1 MIGQRR
7 NVMTRKIFVVALTL
21 LGTSVLPAM
30 GQVRLEMSRITC
42 KQWLDAAWDQ
52 QNFMQYWMSGY
63 FNASRN
69 NNVLDFSRL
78 KRNTA
83 KVTAYCKKHRSETLA
98 SAIQKNAN

>member
-1 MIGQRR
+1 
-7 NVMTRKIFVVALTL
+7 MTRKVFIVAITL
-21 LGTSVLPAM
+21 LGASVLPVTA
-30 GQVRLEMSRITC
+30 QVRLEMTRITC

-63 FNASRN
+63 YNSSRN
-69 NNVLDFSRL
+69 NSELDFSRL

>member
-1 MIGQRR
+1 
-7 NVMTRKIFVVALTL
+7 MTRNIFVIAMIL
-21 LGTSVLPAM
+21 LGASVLPATA
-30 GQVRLEMSRITC
+30 QVRLEMTRITC

-78 KRNTA
+78 KNNT
-83 KVTAYCKKHRSETLA
+83 KNVTNYCKKHRSETLM
-98 SAIQKNAN
+98 SAIQKNAF

>member
-1 MIGQRR
+1 
-7 NVMTRKIFVVALTL
+7 MTRKIFVAAITL
-21 LGTSVLPAM
+21 LGASVLPVTA
-30 GQVRLEMSRITC
+30 QVRLEMTRITC
-42 KQWLDAAWDQ
+42 KQWLDGAWDQ

-63 FNASRN
+63 YNSSKN
-69 NNVLDFSRL
+69 NSVLDFSRL

>member
-1 MIGQRR
+1 
-7 NVMTRKIFVVALTL
+7 MTRKIFVVAIIL
-21 LGTSVLPAM
+21 LGASVLPVTA
-30 GQVRLEMSRITC
+30 QVRLEMTRITC

-63 FNASRN
+63 YNSSRN
-69 NNVLDFSRL
+69 NSVLDFSRL

-98 SAIQKNAN
+98 SAIQKNAI

>member
-1 MIGQRR
+1 
-7 NVMTRKIFVVALTL
+7 MTRKVFIVAITL
-21 LGTSVLPAM
+21 LGASVLPVTA
-30 GQVRLEMSRITC
+30 QVRLEMTRITC

-63 FNASRN
+63 YNSSRN
-69 NNVLDFSRL
+69 NSELDFSRL

-83 KVTAYCKKHRSETLA
+83 KVTTYCKKHRSETLA

>member
-1 MIGQRR
+1 
-7 NVMTRKIFVVALTL
+7 MTRKIFVVAITL
-21 LGTSVLPAM
+21 LGASVLPVTA
-30 GQVRLEMSRITC
+30 QVRLEMTRITC
-42 KQWLDAAWDQ
+42 KQWLDGAWDQ

-63 FNASRN
+63 YNSSRN
-69 NNVLDFSRL
+69 NSELDFSRL